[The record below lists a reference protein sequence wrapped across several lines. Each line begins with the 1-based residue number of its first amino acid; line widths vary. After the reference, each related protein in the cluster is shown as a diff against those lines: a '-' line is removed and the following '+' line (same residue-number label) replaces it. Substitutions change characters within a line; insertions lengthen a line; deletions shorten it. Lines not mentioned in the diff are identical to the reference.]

1 MRLEP
6 PLILAAFAAVD
17 WLIIV
22 AYLAL
27 MLGIGAWASRGQ
39 EDEQSY
45 FLGSRRMPAWAVTL
59 SVLATSLSA
68 ATYIGVPQLGF
79 TGDLTYLML
88 NLGGF
93 LGVLVVATV
102 FIPPLYR
109 AGTVT
114 IYGYLG
120 RRFGPGAMVA
130 ASVVFLFGRLLAS
143 GARLFMA
150 GIAFSLILFDQT
162 TTAYVVAAILLFGV
176 IGTAY
181 TCMGGIKAVIWTDT
195 LQILMV
201 IGAAL
206 LCIGVLVWRLPMDG
220 GQIIAALQNAGPDG
234 DTNKLAVINS
244 GFDAD
249 GRYDWGASFTL
260 ITAFAVM
267 FINVGSY
274 GTDQDLVQRMMTTR
288 SAWRA
293 SLSVFAA
300 QLLGMPVVL
309 LFLII
314 GLLLSLYFATPE
326 AMPDY
331 ATATSV
337 DDTRGIY
344 PQFLVHHLPA
354 GLSGLTMAGLFA
366 AAMSSLD
373 SAINA
378 MASTAIADLRRR
390 PKAPPAG
397 TPATQHDLNASRWM
411 VIGMGGLLTV
421 FAVVAAVAQ
430 RAGGQTLIDFAL
442 GVMSFA
448 YAGLL
453 GVFLTALL
461 TKRGNTVS
469 VIAALLV
476 GAAVVAMLQPWAL
489 GPLTDALFG
498 GPFKLAWPFWM
509 PIAST
514 FALLVCVIPRGAPP
528 QEVAA

>member
-1 MRLEP
+1 MLTGP

-39 EDEQSY
+39 ADEHSY
-45 FLGSRRMPAWAVTL
+45 FLGSRKMPTWAVAL

-88 NLGGF
+88 NLGG
-93 LGVLVVATV
+93 LLAVVIVATV

-162 TTAYVVAAILLFGV
+162 TTAYVIAAIVLFGV

-195 LQILMV
+195 MQIVMV

-206 LCIGVLVWRLPMDG
+206 LCIYVLMDRLPMSAG
-220 GQIIAALQNAGPDG
+220 EVLEALRNAGADG
-234 DTNKLAVINS
+234 KTDKLAWYDA
-244 GFDAD
+244 GFDER
-249 GRYDWGASFTL
+249 GSYDWGASFTI
-260 ITAFAVM
+260 ITAFAVT
-267 FINVGSY
+267 FANVGAF

-293 SLSVFAA
+293 SLSVIAA

-314 GLLLSLYFATPE
+314 GLLLSLYFATPG
-326 AMPDY
+326 AMPAY
-331 ATATSV
+331 ATATGV

-378 MASTAIADLRRR
+378 MASTAVADLRNPRR
-390 PKAPPAG
+390 RSDDG
-397 TPATQHDLNASRWM
+397 TGSRHQLSASRWM
-411 VIGMGGLLTV
+411 VVGMGALLTV
-421 FAVVAAVAQ
+421 FAVGAAIAQ

-461 TKRGNTVS
+461 TRRGNTAS
-469 VIAALLV
+469 VIVALIV
-476 GAAVVAMLQPWAL
+476 GALIVALLQPWAL
-489 GPLTDALFG
+489 GPITEALVG
-498 GPFKLAWPFWM
+498 EPFRLAWPFWM

-514 FALLVCVIPRGAPP
+514 VALLVCLIPRGQPPPEAAP
-528 QEVAA
+528 